1 MPAPVS
7 RLKKSEIIWL
17 SRNKCR
23 HGHDYLSH
31 YNCFVDE
38 NPDMTRMGFID
49 IEVSNLKANFGII
62 LTWCIKERDG
72 DILYDT
78 INESDLKS
86 GNFDKRITASLIKA
100 MGDFD
105 ILVGYYSTRFDI
117 PFIRSRAVH
126 MGIDFPNYGEI
137 IHKDLYYIIKSKFQ
151 LHRNSLETA
160 CRFLLN
166 DTNKTHLDYKIWTN
180 AIRGDAKSIEY
191 ILEHNKLDVI
201 DTERLYN
208 AVSGFNRPA
217 SASI

>member
-86 GNFDKRITASLIKA
+86 GNFDKRITANLIKA

-126 MGIDFPNYGEI
+126 IGIDFPNYGEI